1 MEPPKKKFV
10 MLQHVKDFMR
20 DQPGDVKQELNGL
33 VWMLEQNGARTS
45 PYAEKLSDT
54 DLFVLRVIQAGNVRV
69 FYVYGIN
76 DFVYGLHGYVKKTEE
91 VPQHEKELAI
101 KIMKKLKQG
110 GFL

>member
-33 VWMLEQNGARTS
+33 VWMLEQNGALTS